1 MRSQRMHVRRMVV
14 GRQMRVRRVAAFA
27 RVSGR
32 VIARRHL
39 VERSG
44 TVEVAKMRNLVNRSD
59 VLVMLD
65 IDDLGHLL
73 STTRASLILAAL
85 LLGLVGVDER
95 RLTINLLRLFL
106 RFLSASFFLRLFA
119 VGGDTLF
126 TRCLAFS
133 RVVLV

>member
-1 MRSQRMHVRRMVV
+1 
-14 GRQMRVRRVAAFA
+14 
-27 RVSGR
+27 
-32 VIARRHL
+32 
-39 VERSG
+39 
-44 TVEVAKMRNLVNRSD
+44 MRNLVNRSD

-73 STTRASLILAAL
+73 STTRTSLILAAL

-106 RFLSASFFLRLFA
+106 RFLSASFFLRLFTI
-119 VGGDTLF
+119 GGDTLF
-126 TRCLAFS
+126 TRSLAFS